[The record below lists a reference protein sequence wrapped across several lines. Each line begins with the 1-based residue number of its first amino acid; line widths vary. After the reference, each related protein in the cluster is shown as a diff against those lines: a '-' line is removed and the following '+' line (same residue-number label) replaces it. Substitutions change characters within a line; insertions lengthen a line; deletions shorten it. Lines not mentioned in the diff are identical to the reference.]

1 MEQIQWHLIR
11 NKMKMIE
18 RCQVCT
24 EKHYKLISDS
34 LMIIFFFKLSYNQI
48 CVPFQNNT
56 QKTAGKNRSS
66 TDLSSNTHLWYTDI
80 IHFLML
86 FFYRW
91 TIFINA
97 LKKTVLKSVIETN
110 CSVYSCK
117 FDISCGCITLIM

>member
-48 CVPFQNNT
+48 CVPFQNNK

-80 IHFLML
+80 IHFIRYTKSWSINVDIFSSMSLIYINNTPTRYVKL
-86 FFYRW
+86 TWINR
-91 TIFINA
+91 TICFNDW
-97 LKKTVLKSVIETN
+97 
-110 CSVYSCK
+110 
-117 FDISCGCITLIM
+117 F